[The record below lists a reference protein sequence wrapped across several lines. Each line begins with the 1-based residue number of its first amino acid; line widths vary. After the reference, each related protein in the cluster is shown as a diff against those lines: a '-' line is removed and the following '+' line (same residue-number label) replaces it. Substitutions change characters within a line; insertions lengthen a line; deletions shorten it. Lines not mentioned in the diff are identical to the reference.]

1 MPDIENPT
9 LKAWTAGFVRRWHT
23 HPELCDTV
31 DYDSGHQQRCAVL
44 LLQFWPNT
52 SRDLLIRAIIH
63 DQGECDVGD
72 IAHPAKQ
79 KHPQIAVLSWD
90 IELRSIHNQGFPWPD
105 LPETDQLKMKFVD
118 YLDSFLWMWR
128 HKPQMMFK
136 PEWENHAIEL
146 GEQAMRLG
154 ILDEYDDFMT
164 AAHQFFWPHE

>member
-1 MPDIENPT
+1 MSDIKNPT

-44 LLQFWPNT
+44 LLQFWPET

-63 DQGECDVGD
+63 DQGECDSGD
-72 IAHPAKQ
+72 IAYPAKK
-79 KHPQIAVLSWD
+79 KHPQIAALVSD
-90 IELRSIHNQGFPWPD
+90 IELSSIQSQGFPCPTLSKD
-105 LPETDQLKMKFVD
+105 DQLKMKFVD

-136 PEWENHAIEL
+136 SEWENQAVEL
-146 GEQAMRLG
+146 GVRAMGLG
-154 ILDEYDDFMT
+154 ILDEYDDFMV
-164 AAHQFFWPHE
+164 AAHDFFWPQ